1 LINGEF
7 TVWTDNGSIK
17 QNTSLT
23 KWLENIESLPIGEV
37 YLNSVDRDG
46 TGHGYKT
53 ELIEKIPDAFSMPVI
68 LAGGAGK
75 YSHFLEVLQDERV
88 DAVATANLLNFIG
101 DGLEKS
107 RQELLDEDFN
117 LPIWDVNLVTDL
129 KNCL

>member
-1 LINGEF
+1 M
-7 TVWTDNGSIK
+7 
-17 QNTSLT
+17 
-23 KWLENIESLPIGEV
+23 

-53 ELIEKIPDAFSMPVI
+53 ELIEKIPDVLTKPVI

-117 LPIWDVNLVTDL
+117 LPIWDINLATDL

>member
-1 LINGEF
+1 
-7 TVWTDNGSIK
+7 
-17 QNTSLT
+17 
-23 KWLENIESLPIGEV
+23 
-37 YLNSVDRDG
+37 
-46 TGHGYKT
+46 
-53 ELIEKIPDAFSMPVI
+53 
-68 LAGGAGK
+68 
-75 YSHFLEVLQDERV
+75 LEVLQDERV